1 MARFCKKCERKLG
14 FFEED
19 FDGMCKDCYDES
31 IEEERKR
38 LEEKKAKRIREEEE
52 KRRLEEKKR
61 LEEKRKLEEIK
72 KHKEEQERLELGEK
86 TKYISNIISKYDSF
100 IIAVAN
106 TLEVVSIGLKEF
118 LSSGEKLALDMITY
132 KGGSIYTDLKQ
143 KTINW
148 NVGMFESIIS
158 SLPLQVKLN
167 DIENLYTLEKFKEFV
182 FKFND
187 IFKIKKESI
196 EKYDIFKFSIYKENI
211 LGNDFASI
219 EKLLADFN
227 EELDS
232 FIQSANLSFN
242 YEFAKQCEENKKLN
256 ALNFVYSLYLSLLY
270 ELLVFDQNIEIFK
283 NDEELKIVFANLIKS
298 QSDKDYISS
307 KLYELC
313 SNLYKDKF
321 IGLQSKKMFEIITT
335 ILLKKGIADKLDNTI
350 ENYYEITKERKK
362 NIKYEKLSAEIEE
375 GLFKTI
381 ELHFV
386 KSISNDVDFKEF
398 IIKICFLFETA
409 KSDYDIAIE
418 EKKKI
423 LAQKEKERLLNGD
436 FSKEIEM
443 QKQAVEYSNVQNGY
457 EFEEYVANLYRKL
470 GYTIEEVTKKSGDQR
485 CRCNCI

>member
-313 SNLYKDKF
+313 SNLYKDK
-321 IGLQSKKMFEIITT
+321 
-335 ILLKKGIADKLDNTI
+335 
-350 ENYYEITKERKK
+350 
-362 NIKYEKLSAEIEE
+362 
-375 GLFKTI
+375 
-381 ELHFV
+381 LH
-386 KSISNDVDFKEF
+386 
-398 IIKICFLFETA
+398 
-409 KSDYDIAIE
+409 
-418 EKKKI
+418 
-423 LAQKEKERLLNGD
+423 
-436 FSKEIEM
+436 
-443 QKQAVEYSNVQNGY
+443 
-457 EFEEYVANLYRKL
+457 
-470 GYTIEEVTKKSGDQR
+470 
-485 CRCNCI
+485 